1 MDKNIGKK
9 LDNRYELTELIGVGG
24 MADIY
29 KATDL
34 TENKTVAV
42 KILKN
47 EFAKSEDF
55 LRRFRNESKAI
66 ALLSHKNIVK
76 IYDVGF
82 TDKIQYIVMEYIDG
96 ITLTEYIERQ
106 GVLKWRDAVHFTT
119 QILRALQHAH
129 DRGIVHRDIKSQ
141 NVMLLADGTIKVMDF
156 GIAHFNRETDKTISE
171 KAIGSVHYISP
182 EQARGEVTDEKS
194 DIYSVGVMLY
204 EMLTGVKPFD
214 GDNPVSIALKHMQ
227 TKPRKM
233 TEINSD
239 IPEGLEEITMKA
251 MQKVPSERYQ
261 TAGEMIKDIE
271 EFKKNP
277 SIVFEYKYFS
287 TDGSTKYFDK
297 ITPETIKGQQ
307 QSHKP
312 KKRTI
317 EPDDDGDDSFDEED
331 YEDNEEYFDDEFY
344 YERRR
349 RSPVLPILFALAT
362 AFVIMTAWLIYTVVT
377 TNVGRIESSA
387 GEEVKMPSL
396 LNMTWDE
403 VLTEYG
409 DFNLTP
415 TLKYDSKYPK
425 NVVMN
430 QSVMPGRTIKK
441 NQNVEVTVSNGPKLV
456 EIEDYIEKPINDVI
470 TMLSRQDL
478 KYEII
483 RQDDDDVPANCIIR
497 TNPGAHEFVEVGT
510 TVTCYVS
517 NGASDETTAV
527 PQLINLS
534 LASAELRAKEYDIL
548 LTVVREPSSE
558 VEEGKVIRQSIE
570 PTTVVIKNTMV
581 EIVVSSGGEEAREAT
596 IKVNIKGVAA
606 GEFEFKYYIDG
617 TLQES
622 MTEVKNL
629 SLIDN
634 FVWTFSNSGQHEYA
648 VRVRSLDTGAEGTFF
663 NCRVDFSN
671 VDDKG
676 EPVKYWGED
685 NANFNG
691 KVFKQLLNA
700 VPADGDGNDNSNSRR
715 SENDDDTNGDNA
727 DNEEEEII
735 SSDDDIPVIPDDN
748 QIVAEG

>member
-29 KATDL
+29 KANDII
-34 TENKTVAV
+34 ENKVVAV

-227 TKPRKM
+227 TKPKKM
-233 TEINSD
+233 TEINSS

-297 ITPETIKGQQ
+297 ITPETLKEQ
-307 QSHKP
+307 QSHKI
-312 KKRTI
+312 KKHSF
-317 EPDDDGDDSFDEED
+317 EEVGEEDNSFDDDEPEDD
-331 YEDNEEYFDDEFY
+331 EEYFDDEFY

-377 TNVGRIESSA
+377 TQVGGIVSEA
-387 GEEVKMPSL
+387 GEEVQMPNL
-396 LNMTWDE
+396 INKTWDE
-403 VLTEYG
+403 VLNEYG

-415 TLKYDSKYPK
+415 TLKYDSKYEK
-425 NVVMN
+425 NVVIH

-456 EIEDYIEKPINDVI
+456 EIDDYSGKPIDDVI
-470 TMLSRQDL
+470 SMLTKQDL
-478 KYEII
+478 KYDII
-483 RQDDDDVPANCIIR
+483 RQEDDTVQSDCVIK
-497 TNPGAHEFVEVGT
+497 TNPAAREFVQVGT
-510 TVTCYVS
+510 TVTLWVS
-517 NGASDETTAV
+517 TGASDETTAV
-527 PQLINLS
+527 PQLVNLS
-534 LASAELRAKEYDIL
+534 LASARQRAQEYDIL
-548 LTVVREPSSE
+548 LTELYEPSND
-558 VEEGKVIRQSIE
+558 VEEGKVIRQNID
-570 PTTVVIKNTMV
+570 PTTIVEKNTMV
-581 EIVVSSGGEEAREAT
+581 EIVISSGGAQERQT
-596 IKVNIKGVAA
+596 SIKINIKGSAS

-617 TLQES
+617 TLQENMS
-622 MTEVKNL
+622 EVKNL
-629 SLIDN
+629 SLIDS
-634 FVWTFSNSGQHEYA
+634 FEWPFANSGVHEYA
-648 VRVRSLDTGAEGTFF
+648 VRVKSVDNGAEATFF
-663 NCRVDFSN
+663 SCLVDFTK
-671 VDDKG
+671 DPPTKD
-676 EPVKYWGED
+676 YGED
-685 NANFNG
+685 NKNFNP
-691 KVFKQLLNA
+691 KVFKQLLSA
-700 VPADGDGNDNSNSRR
+700 VPAEDENSGSNS
-715 SENDDDTNGDNA
+715 SEEDNRNSETENT
-727 DNEEEEII
+727 DNENEDTVSEE
-735 SSDDDIPVIPDDN
+735 DIPVLPEDDDN
-748 QIVAEG
+748 RVVAEG

>member
-55 LRRFRNESKAI
+55 TRRFRNESKAI

-233 TEINSD
+233 TEINSS

-251 MQKVPSERYQ
+251 MQKEPSERYQ

-297 ITPETIKGQQ
+297 ITPDTVKEQ
-307 QSHKP
+307 QSSKA
-312 KKRTI
+312 KKRAVSLG
-317 EPDDDGDDSFDEED
+317 DDDGDDSYDDEE

-362 AFVIMTAWLIYTVVT
+362 AFVIMTAWLIYNVVT
-377 TNVGRIESSA
+377 VNVGSIESQA

-396 LNMTWDE
+396 VNRTWDE
-403 VLTEYG
+403 VISEYS

-415 TLKYDSKYPK
+415 TLKYDSEAPK
-425 NVVMN
+425 NMVIA
-430 QSVMPGRTIKK
+430 QSVMPGRTIRK

-456 EIEDYIEKPINDVI
+456 EIDDYSGKPINDVI
-470 TMLSRQDL
+470 TMLSRQGL

-483 RQDDDDVPANCIIR
+483 RQDDDVVAANCIIR
-497 TNPGAHEFVEVGT
+497 TNPVAHEFVEVGT

-517 NGASDETTAV
+517 QGASDESTAV

-534 LASAELRAKEYDIL
+534 LASAENRAKEYEIL

-558 VEEGKVIRQSIE
+558 VEEGRVIRQSID
-570 PTTVVIKNTMV
+570 PTTVVVKNTIV
-581 EIVVSSGGEEAREAT
+581 EIVVSSGGAEEREAT
-596 IKVNIKGVAA
+596 IKVNIKGTAS

-617 TLQES
+617 TLQEN
-622 MTEVKNL
+622 MTETKNM

-648 VRVRSLDTGAEGTFF
+648 VRVRSIDTGAEGTFF
-663 NCRVDFSN
+663 SCAVDFTQ

-676 EPVKYWGED
+676 EPLKDWGED
-685 NANFNG
+685 KKNFNG
-691 KVFKQLLNA
+691 KVFKQLLSA
-700 VPADGDGNDNSNSRR
+700 VPTDDEPEVTTAAGTAEPDNDT
-715 SENDDDTNGDNA
+715 DDNVNGD
-727 DNEEEEII
+727 DV
-735 SSDDDIPVIPDDN
+735 PVIPNDDG